1 MPQIVLHLILLSNHK
16 KSKKERRIT
25 EIFLQRIP
33 FSLKNYF
40 CLGGVW
46 LSLLGTNAQVLLSAR
61 SPSLILR
68 CAQTSRLC
76 QGLPLWGSWREAPE
90 RASPAEAAQG
100 VGLESANDRADFRK
114 AQSKLTQC
122 VPASVLALSV
132 IASRCHLSQSERFWI
147 CRKVCLLEKAPTLG
161 ELDAVRRPERASP
174 LPARLR
180 VSFDQTYDK
189 SQCRPSRR
197 GGTASDWESYHLNPH
212 FLKYRIR
219 FPACQRA
226 GFRLRWAAR
235 CHAWMAVY
243 WGTR

>member
-16 KSKKERRIT
+16 KSKKERRVT

-33 FSLKNYF
+33 FSLENYF
-40 CLGGVW
+40 CLEDVW
-46 LSLLGTNAQVLLSAR
+46 L
-61 SPSLILR
+61 SLILR
-68 CAQTSRLC
+68 CAKQRRS
-76 QGLPLWGSWREAPE
+76 
-90 RASPAEAAQG
+90 
-100 VGLESANDRADFRK
+100 
-114 AQSKLTQC
+114 

-147 CRKVCLLEKAPTLG
+147 YRKVCLLEKSSPFGGAGAKRLRGRGCSRWDCASVSIKPMI
-161 ELDAVRRPERASP
+161 RASVGP
-174 LPARLR
+174 L
-180 VSFDQTYDK
+180 
-189 SQCRPSRR
+189 RR
-197 GGTASDWESYHLNPH
+197 GGAASDWESYHLNPH

>member
-40 CLGGVW
+40 CLEDVW

-68 CAQTSRLC
+68 CALGLALPCGSAALSEAQSKPRPCAASAGLALSVIASRCHLSQSERPWQSAKFPVPHFTPCCRKGSRRRFAQTFRLC

-90 RASPAEAAQG
+90 RASPMAAG
-100 VGLESANDRADFRK
+100 
-114 AQSKLTQC
+114 
-122 VPASVLALSV
+122 
-132 IASRCHLSQSERFWI
+132 
-147 CRKVCLLEKAPTLG
+147 
-161 ELDAVRRPERASP
+161 
-174 LPARLR
+174 LR

-189 SQCRPSRR
+189 SQCRPPRR
-197 GGTASDWESYHLNPH
+197 GGAASDWESYHLNPH

>member
-33 FSLKNYF
+33 FSLKNHF
-40 CLGGVW
+40 CLGDVW
-46 LSLLGTNAQVLLSAR
+46 L
-61 SPSLILR
+61 SLILR
-68 CAQTSRLC
+68 CAKQRRRVPASGLALSVIASRCHLSQSERLWQSAKFAVQHFTPCCRKGSRRRYAETFRLC

-90 RASPAEAAQG
+90 R
-100 VGLESANDRADFRK
+100 VRTL
-114 AQSKLTQC
+114 
-122 VPASVLALSV
+122 
-132 IASRCHLSQSERFWI
+132 
-147 CRKVCLLEKAPTLG
+147 PT
-161 ELDAVRRPERASP
+161 
-174 LPARLR
+174 RLR

-189 SQCRPSRR
+189 SQCRPLRR
-197 GGTASDWESYHLNPH
+197 GGAASDWESYHLNPH

>member
-68 CAQTSRLC
+68 CAPVWRALAMGQTSESLNLNGRCAFLSAA
-76 QGLPLWGSWREAPE
+76 LPSPSSLRDATSPKVRGFGYTGKFAFLKKLSLWESWREAPE
-90 RASPAEAAQG
+90 RA
-100 VGLESANDRADFRK
+100 R
-114 AQSKLTQC
+114 T
-122 VPASVLALSV
+122 
-132 IASRCHLSQSERFWI
+132 
-147 CRKVCLLEKAPTLG
+147 
-161 ELDAVRRPERASP
+161 

-180 VSFDQTYDK
+180 VSFNQTYDK
-189 SQCRPSRR
+189 SQCRPLRR
-197 GGTASDWESYHLNPH
+197 GGAASDWESYHLNPH

-219 FPACQRA
+219 FPVCQRA

>member
-40 CLGGVW
+40 CLGGAYD
-46 LSLLGTNAQVLLSAR
+46 G
-61 SPSLILR
+61 
-68 CAQTSRLC
+68 
-76 QGLPLWGSWREAPE
+76 
-90 RASPAEAAQG
+90 
-100 VGLESANDRADFRK
+100 ADFQK
-114 AQSKLTQC
+114 PQSKLTRC
-122 VPASVLALSV
+122 VLVSVLALSV
-132 IASRCHLSQSERFWI
+132 IASRCHLSQSERPWQSAKFPVLYFTPC
-147 CRKVCLLEKAPTLG
+147 CRKGSRQALRSDFTPLPRAPLLG
-161 ELDAVRRPERASP
+161 ELSNEV
-174 LPARLR
+174 RLR
-180 VSFDQTYDK
+180 G
-189 SQCRPSRR
+189 CRK
-197 GGTASDWESYHLNPH
+197 DNLYHLNPH

>member
-40 CLGGVW
+40 CLEDVW
-46 LSLLGTNAQVLLSAR
+46 L
-61 SPSLILR
+61 SLILR
-68 CAQTSRLC
+68 CALGLALPCGSAALSEAQSKPRPCAASAGLALSVIASRCHLSQSERPWQSAKFPVWNLYALLLQGAVRRYAQTSRLC

-90 RASPAEAAQG
+90 RA
-100 VGLESANDRADFRK
+100 RM
-114 AQSKLTQC
+114 
-122 VPASVLALSV
+122 
-132 IASRCHLSQSERFWI
+132 
-147 CRKVCLLEKAPTLG
+147 
-161 ELDAVRRPERASP
+161 
-174 LPARLR
+174 LPAGLR

-189 SQCRPSRR
+189 SQCRPPRR
-197 GGTASDWESYHLNPH
+197 GGVASDWESYHLNPH

>member
-68 CAQTSRLC
+68 CAKQR
-76 QGLPLWGSWREAPE
+76 RM
-90 RASPAEAAQG
+90 
-100 VGLESANDRADFRK
+100 
-114 AQSKLTQC
+114 
-122 VPASVLALSV
+122 VPASGLALSV

-147 CRKVCLLEKAPTLG
+147 YRKVCLLEKAPPLG

-189 SQCRPSRR
+189 SQCRPLRR
-197 GGTASDWESYHLNPH
+197 GGAASDWESYHLNPH

-219 FPACQRA
+219 FPVCQRA

>member
-68 CAQTSRLC
+68 CAKQR
-76 QGLPLWGSWREAPE
+76 R
-90 RASPAEAAQG
+90 R
-100 VGLESANDRADFRK
+100 
-114 AQSKLTQC
+114 
-122 VPASVLALSV
+122 VPFAGLALSV
-132 IASRCHLSQSERFWI
+132 IASRCHLSQSERPWQSAKFPVWNLYA
-147 CRKVCLLEKAPTLG
+147 LLPQG
-161 ELDAVRRPERASP
+161 EPSGVTRRLSAFAKGSP
-174 LPARLR
+174 FGGAGAKRLR
-180 VSFDQTYDK
+180 GQA
-189 SQCRPSRR
+189 RSRR
-197 GGTASDWESYHLNPH
+197 DFASVSIKPMIRANVGPFAEGGAASDWESYHLNPH

>member
-40 CLGGVW
+40 CLGDVW
-46 LSLLGTNAQVLLSAR
+46 L
-61 SPSLILR
+61 SLILR
-68 CAQTSRLC
+68 CAKQR
-76 QGLPLWGSWREAPE
+76 R
-90 RASPAEAAQG
+90 R
-100 VGLESANDRADFRK
+100 
-114 AQSKLTQC
+114 
-122 VPASVLALSV
+122 VPASGLALSV
-132 IASRCHLSQSERFWI
+132 IASRCHLSQSERPWQSAKFP
-147 CRKVCLLEKAPTLG
+147 VYTLRPAAAKR
-161 ELDAVRRPERASP
+161 AVRRCAQTFRLCQGLPLWGSWTPLGGPRGQARWRGDFASVSIKPMIRANVGP
-174 LPARLR
+174 LAE
-180 VSFDQTYDK
+180 
-189 SQCRPSRR
+189 

>member
-16 KSKKERRIT
+16 KSKKERKIT
-25 EIFLQRIP
+25 EIFLHRIP

-46 LSLLGTNAQVLLSAR
+46 LIFSVKLLLCTTSLSPSVTSPLLGETLACR
-61 SPSLILR
+61 
-68 CAQTSRLC
+68 
-76 QGLPLWGSWREAPE
+76 
-90 RASPAEAAQG
+90 
-100 VGLESANDRADFRK
+100 
-114 AQSKLTQC
+114 
-122 VPASVLALSV
+122 SVLSSQFSMLLPQKEPKALRSDFTPLP
-132 IASRCHLSQSERFWI
+132 R
-147 CRKVCLLEKAPTLG
+147 APLLG
-161 ELDAVRRPERASP
+161 ELSNEV
-174 LPARLR
+174 RLR
-180 VSFDQTYDK
+180 G
-189 SQCRPSRR
+189 CRK
-197 GGTASDWESYHLNPH
+197 DNLYHLNPH

>member
-61 SPSLILR
+61 LPSPSSLR
-68 CAQTSRLC
+68 DATSPKVRGLGSPQSLQFSTLRPAAARGAVRRHAETFRLC

-90 RASPAEAAQG
+90 RA
-100 VGLESANDRADFRK
+100 RM
-114 AQSKLTQC
+114 
-122 VPASVLALSV
+122 LA
-132 IASRCHLSQSERFWI
+132 
-147 CRKVCLLEKAPTLG
+147 G
-161 ELDAVRRPERASP
+161 
-174 LPARLR
+174 RLR

-189 SQCRPSRR
+189 SQCRPLRR
-197 GGTASDWESYHLNPH
+197 GGAASDWESYHLNPH

>member
-46 LSLLGTNAQVLLSAR
+46 LSL
-61 SPSLILR
+61 ILR
-68 CAQTSRLC
+68 CAKQRRS
-76 QGLPLWGSWREAPE
+76 
-90 RASPAEAAQG
+90 
-100 VGLESANDRADFRK
+100 
-114 AQSKLTQC
+114 

-132 IASRCHLSQSERFWI
+132 IASRCHLSQSERPWQSAKFP
-147 CRKVCLLEKAPTLG
+147 VYTLRPAAARG
-161 ELDAVRRPERASP
+161 AVRRCAQTSRLCQGLSLWESWREAPERVRMLAG
-174 LPARLR
+174 RLR
-180 VSFDQTYDK
+180 VSFDQTDDK
-189 SQCRPSRR
+189 SQCRPLRR
-197 GGTASDWESYHLNPH
+197 GGAASGWESYHLNPH

>member
-40 CLGGVW
+40 CLEDVW

-61 SPSLILR
+61 SPSLILRCAKQRHRVPASGLALSVIASRCHLSQSERPWQSAKFAVQHFTPCCRKGSRRR

-90 RASPAEAAQG
+90 RASP
-100 VGLESANDRADFRK
+100 
-114 AQSKLTQC
+114 
-122 VPASVLALSV
+122 
-132 IASRCHLSQSERFWI
+132 
-147 CRKVCLLEKAPTLG
+147 
-161 ELDAVRRPERASP
+161 
-174 LPARLR
+174 LPGRLR

-189 SQCRPSRR
+189 SQCRPPRR
-197 GGTASDWESYHLNPH
+197 GGAASDWESYHLNPH

-219 FPACQRA
+219 FPVCQRA

>member
-61 SPSLILR
+61 LPSHILR
-68 CAQTSRLC
+68 CAKQRRRVPASGLALSVIASRCHLSQSERPWQSAKFPVWNLYALLPQGSRRRCAETFRLC

-90 RASPAEAAQG
+90 RA
-100 VGLESANDRADFRK
+100 RM
-114 AQSKLTQC
+114 
-122 VPASVLALSV
+122 LA
-132 IASRCHLSQSERFWI
+132 
-147 CRKVCLLEKAPTLG
+147 G
-161 ELDAVRRPERASP
+161 
-174 LPARLR
+174 RLR

-189 SQCRPSRR
+189 SQCRPLRR
-197 GGTASDWESYHLNPH
+197 GGAASDWESYHLNPH

>member
-33 FSLKNYF
+33 FSLENYF

-46 LSLLGTNAQVLLSAR
+46 LSL
-61 SPSLILR
+61 ILR
-68 CAQTSRLC
+68 CAKQRRRVPASGLALSVIASRCHLSQSERPWQSAKLPGLYFTPCCRKGSRRRCAETFRLC

-90 RASPAEAAQG
+90 RA
-100 VGLESANDRADFRK
+100 R
-114 AQSKLTQC
+114 T
-122 VPASVLALSV
+122 LA
-132 IASRCHLSQSERFWI
+132 
-147 CRKVCLLEKAPTLG
+147 G
-161 ELDAVRRPERASP
+161 
-174 LPARLR
+174 RLR

-189 SQCRPSRR
+189 SQCRPPRRER
-197 GGTASDWESYHLNPH
+197 GGAASDWESYHLNPH

-219 FPACQRA
+219 FPVCQRA

>member
-1 MPQIVLHLILLSNHK
+1 MPQIILHLILLSNHK

-40 CLGGVW
+40 CLGSVW
-46 LSLLGTNAQVLLSAR
+46 LSWLGTNAQVLLSAR

-68 CAQTSRLC
+68 CAPVWRALAMGQTSESLNLNGRCAFLSAALPSPSSLRDATSPKVRGLGSPRGFRFNTLRPATAKRAVRRNAQTSRLC

-90 RASPAEAAQG
+90 RA
-100 VGLESANDRADFRK
+100 R
-114 AQSKLTQC
+114 T
-122 VPASVLALSV
+122 
-132 IASRCHLSQSERFWI
+132 
-147 CRKVCLLEKAPTLG
+147 
-161 ELDAVRRPERASP
+161 

-180 VSFDQTYDK
+180 VSFNQTYDK
-189 SQCRPSRR
+189 SQCRPLRR
-197 GGTASDWESYHLNPH
+197 GGAASDWESYHLNPH

-219 FPACQRA
+219 FPVCQRA